1 MTTDER
7 YIRTCISLAKRA
19 GNQTSPNPLVGCVI
33 VKDGRIISKA
43 YHKKFGGL
51 HAERIALGKLNYN
64 AEGATLYVNLE
75 PCCHWGKTPP
85 CTEAIIKSGIKRVV
99 IGMVDPN
106 PQVSGK
112 GIETLKSAGI
122 EVTTGVLENEC
133 KYLNRGFIK
142 WIKTGL
148 PYVILK
154 WAQTVDGKIATKNGE
169 SKWIS
174 SERSLRFAHSL
185 RAFCDAV
192 IIGKGTLYRDDP
204 ELTVRLVKGHN
215 PKRIVLM
222 SKIKIDK
229 NYKIFEVNPENTWL
243 FGVDIDKETK
253 NLLVKKGIRFTIIK
267 GKDGKVD
274 LLNLLK
280 ILGEEGYTKVLVEG
294 GGEVHS
300 SFIRENLFDE
310 INVVI
315 APKIMGL
322 GIEAVSAELTTSI
335 SELKELYPYQVKRLT
350 KDTLIT
356 LINPQSL
363 SFLS

>member
-1 MTTDER
+1 MSTDER
-7 YIRTCISLAKRA
+7 YIRACISLAKRA
-19 GNQTSPNPLVGCVI
+19 GNQTSPNPLVGCII
-33 VKDGRIISKA
+33 VKDGRIISEG
-43 YHKKFGGL
+43 YHRKFGDL
-51 HAERIALGKLNYN
+51 HAERVALSKLNYN

-99 IGMVDPN
+99 VGMVDPN

-112 GIETLKSAGI
+112 GIETLRSAGI
-122 EVTTGVLENEC
+122 EVTTGVLEREC

-154 WAQTVDGKIATKNGE
+154 WAQTIDGKIATINGE

-174 SERSLRFAHSL
+174 SDRSLRFAHSL
-185 RAFCDAV
+185 RAFCDAI
-192 IIGKGTLYRDDP
+192 IIGKRTLEMDDP

-222 SKIKIDK
+222 GEIKIDK
-229 NYKIFEVNPENTWL
+229 NYRILEVNPENTWI

-253 NLLVKKGIRFTIIK
+253 NLLIKKGVRFTIVK
-267 GKDGKVD
+267 GKDGRVD
-274 LLNLLK
+274 LLTLLK
-280 ILGEEGYTKVLVEG
+280 ILGDEGYTKVLVEG
-294 GGEVHS
+294 GGTVHGA
-300 SFIRENLFDE
+300 FIRENLFDE

-315 APKIMGL
+315 APKVMGY
-322 GIEAVSAELTTSI
+322 GKEAVSAELTTSI
-335 SELKELYPYQVKRLT
+335 SNLRELHLYQVKRLI
-350 KDTLIT
+350 KDVLIT
-356 LINPQSL
+356 FINPQSL